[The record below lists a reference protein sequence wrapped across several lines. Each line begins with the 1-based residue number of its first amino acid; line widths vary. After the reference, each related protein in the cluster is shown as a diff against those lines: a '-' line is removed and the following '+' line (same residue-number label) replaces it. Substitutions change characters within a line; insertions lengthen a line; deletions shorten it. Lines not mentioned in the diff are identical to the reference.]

1 MLDVKQKQRILDSIH
16 VGDLITYKDIT
27 YKIIAYGKN
36 RTTDE
41 SYFVLDNNTM
51 LKEDVWNEIKT
62 SK

>member
-1 MLDVKQKQRILDSIH
+1 MLDIKQKQKILDSIH
-16 VGDLITYKDIT
+16 GGDFITYKDIT

-36 RTTDE
+36 RATGED
-41 SYFVLDNNTM
+41 YFVLDDNTM